1 MKKTRVK
8 VLREKEWQIKEDLM
22 LKKGKMYMPKDEVLR
37 MEIIQLYH
45 DILVARYRRRWK
57 IIELV
62 TKNYYQPEVTRDIR
76 RYVERCNMCQRM
88 KNRIK
93 AIIEKL
99 KLSKVLEK
107 L

>member
-57 IIELV
+57 MIELV
-62 TKNYYQPEVTRDIR
+62 TKNYY
-76 RYVERCNMCQRM
+76 
-88 KNRIK
+88 
-93 AIIEKL
+93 
-99 KLSKVLEK
+99 
-107 L
+107 

>member
-62 TKNYYQPEVTRDIR
+62 TKNYY
-76 RYVERCNMCQRM
+76 
-88 KNRIK
+88 
-93 AIIEKL
+93 
-99 KLSKVLEK
+99 
-107 L
+107 

>member
-57 IIELV
+57 MIELV